1 MRVHVVV
8 DVHGNSEALA
18 RAGDGADALIVLGD
32 LIDFVDYD
40 DFSGGILG
48 RVFGADAVAEFARLR
63 MWGAPEELGTYARSL
78 WARLDDP
85 REVLESAV
93 AEQYERIFAAL
104 SAPSYLTPGN
114 VDLPHLWPEFLRPG
128 VRMLD
133 GETADIGGL
142 RFGFVGGLPLPPWMA
157 AKRDGPWRPYVRSA
171 EEYAAA
177 CAGLGRVDVLCSHVP
192 PRVPELAY
200 DVVSRRP
207 ESSGAALL
215 DRIRA
220 DRPRAALFGHVHQPL
235 AARARVGG
243 TECVN
248 AGHFRR
254 TGQPYVLT
262 W

>member
-1 MRVHVVV
+1 MRVHVIV

-18 RAGDGADALIVLGD
+18 RAGDGADALVVLGD
-32 LIDFVDYD
+32 LIDFVDYHNH
-40 DFSGGILG
+40 SGAILG
-48 RVFGADAVAEFARLR
+48 RIFGPDAVARFARLR
-63 MWGAPEELGTYARSL
+63 TYGGPGELAGYVRSL
-78 WARLDDP
+78 WATLSEP
-85 REVLESAV
+85 RQVLEDAV
-93 AEQYERIFAAL
+93 REQYQRLFAAL
-104 SAPSYLTPGN
+104 PVPSYLTPGN

-133 GETADIGGL
+133 GEVAGIGGL
-142 RFGFVGGLPLPPWMA
+142 RFGFVGGLPLPPWIESISG
-157 AKRDGPWRPYVRSA
+157 GPWRPYVRPCA
-171 EEYAAA
+171 EFDAA
-177 CAGLGRVDVLCSHVP
+177 CAGLGTVDVLCSHVP

-200 DVVSRRP
+200 DVVSRRG
-207 ESSGAALL
+207 EASSAALL
-215 DRIRA
+215 EVIHR

-254 TGQPYVLT
+254 TERPYVLT